1 MIAYKLIIKHRV
13 ECRLRNLLI
22 IKIQLTIK
30 MKITMKII
38 IIIIII
44 MIINKIFSLQSSIL
58 INLAHFLVV
67 APNQINLI
75 AIIN

>member
-1 MIAYKLIIKHRV
+1 MIANKLIIKHRV

-38 IIIIII
+38 IIIII

-67 APNQINLI
+67 ALNQINLI

>member
-38 IIIIII
+38 IIIII

-67 APNQINLI
+67 ALNQINLI